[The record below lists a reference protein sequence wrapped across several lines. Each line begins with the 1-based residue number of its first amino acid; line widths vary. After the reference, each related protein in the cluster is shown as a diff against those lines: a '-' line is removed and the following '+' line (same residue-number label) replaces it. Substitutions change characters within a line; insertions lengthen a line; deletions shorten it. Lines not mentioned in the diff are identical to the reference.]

1 MANTLYKLDSVTV
14 GAGGAASIDFTNI
27 PQTYTDLVVKVS
39 SRDTFAAAF
48 LDVFMQLGGVT
59 SSVYTYRRLV
69 GNGTS
74 PSSSSGTDVKLPVSI
89 HNGSTSTS
97 STFTNWEVYIPNYVN
112 TGINKSVSVDMVSEQ
127 NATLSYNAL
136 YAGIMAANNAVNSI
150 KLLPQTAFAQYTTAT
165 LYGVFNA
172 DVSAPPAIPTIG
184 TATGGDASASITF
197 TGVSG
202 AASYTMTSTPGS
214 LTATGT
220 SSPITVSGLTN
231 GTAYTFKVKANNP
244 LGSSADSAASNSVT
258 PVAPIFTRQFFTGE
272 SRGNTVYY
280 NDGRGSTWTTSGTVM
295 PLGGALGSSS
305 KTLTNSNRFYFWGND
320 GSPNNKCYSTTY
332 AGTSWRTEA
341 DCATSGD
348 WAMGT
353 FVNGGGTNRLV
364 SVGNYTNGNRVN
376 SGLLDTSTGT
386 VSWSSPSTYP
396 VYAAAPMAESLS
408 TKALFMGGF
417 TSPSLSARQTTIY
430 STVAGSSWTSETGLP
445 FTPSGGYGPSASLK
459 GATESRVYVCD
470 GTTVYSRGDS
480 SGTWR
485 TETSLPATAGIGSG
499 TYDGTSY
506 VLQFAGSNGTYYQ
519 TVNASGT
526 IPTLGAWTTGPG
538 ALPVTGDTSAYRG
551 WVTN

>member
-1 MANTLYKLDSVTV
+1 MANTYKALQTITV
-14 GAGGAASIDFTNI
+14 GAGGASGMDFTNI
-27 PQTYTDLVVKVS
+27 PQNYSDLVVVVSARTNFASLAQYITLFFNDNGSGYTARNFVGTGTSALSNTNAEIVAGAVSATATSNTFSNVAIYIPDYVS
-39 SRDTFAAAF
+39 SSFKSYSANA
-48 LDVFMQLGGVT
+48 VT
-59 SSVYTYRRLV
+59 EN
-69 GNGTS
+69 NGTTSFQSLTAGLWSNTS
-74 PSSSSGTDVKLPVSI
+74 PITKIGVSG
-89 HNGSTSTS
+89 
-97 STFTNWEVYIPNYVN
+97 
-112 TGINKSVSVDMVSEQ
+112 
-127 NATLSYNAL
+127 
-136 YAGIMAANNAVNSI
+136 AGQI
-150 KLLPQTAFAQYTTAT
+150 FAQYSTAT

-172 DVSAPPAIPTIG
+172 DVSTSPAIPTIG
-184 TATGGDASASITF
+184 TATAGASSASITF

-214 LTATGT
+214 FTATGT

-244 LGSSADSAASNSVT
+244 LGSSADSTASNSVT
-258 PVAPIFTRQFFTGE
+258 PVAPLIREIFTGE
-272 SRGNTVYY
+272 SRGTTVYY
-280 NDGRGSTWTTSGTVM
+280 NDGRGSAWTTSGTAM

-332 AGTSWRTEA
+332 AATSWRAEN
-341 DCATSGD
+341 DCAVAGD

-353 FVNGGGTNRLV
+353 FVNGGTNRLV
-364 SVGNYTNGNRVN
+364 SVGNYSNGNRVN

-386 VSWSSPSTYP
+386 VSWSNPSTYP
-396 VYAAAPMAESLS
+396 VYASAPMAESLS

-417 TSPSLSARQTTIY
+417 TSTSLSARQTTIY
-430 STVAGSSWTSETGLP
+430 STTDGSSWTSETGLP

-459 GATESRVYVCD
+459 GATESRVYVCN

-499 TYDGTSY
+499 TYDSSSY
-506 VLQFAGSNGTYYQ
+506 VLQFASSNGTYYQ
-519 TVNASGT
+519 TVDASGT